1 MSQAKCPSCGFGF
14 DNHRRSGDLEG
25 LRGRLLYGPERL
37 IGKARLDGPAFD
49 TCPNCGNKFP
59 SAEFRFFGEFARA
72 KIQSMGA
79 IYAVVGLLVTAAGVS
94 LWLAS
99 K

>member
-14 DNHRRSGDLEG
+14 DNHRSGDPEE

-59 SAEFRFFGEFARA
+59 SEEFRFFGEFARA
-72 KIQSMGA
+72 KIQTMGG
-79 IYAVVGLLVTAAGVS
+79 IYAVVGILVVALGMW
-94 LWLAS
+94 LWLGS